1 MLLRKYIGD
10 TLLKERTKQG
20 RTLRDVSTQ
29 ATVSLGYLSELER
42 GMKEVSSELL
52 NAICEALVISPV
64 DLLIDVT
71 ASMSQDLGRDLD
83 NELDSINHKEP
94 VNI

>member
-1 MLLRKYIGD
+1 MLLRKYIGE

-20 RTLRDVSTQ
+20 RTLRDVSAQ
-29 ATVSLGYLSELER
+29 ATISLGYLSELER
-42 GMKEVSSELL
+42 GLKEVSSELL

-71 ASMSQDLGRDLD
+71 ASMSQDLGRELD
-83 NELDSINHKEP
+83 NELYSIQTKDT
-94 VNI
+94 ISI

>member
-1 MLLRKYIGD
+1 MLLRKYIGE
-10 TLLKERTKQG
+10 TLLKERTKQE
-20 RTLRDVSTQ
+20 RTLRDVSAQ

-42 GMKEVSSELL
+42 GLKEASSEVL
-52 NAICEALVISPV
+52 NSICEALVMSPV

-71 ASMSQDLGRDLD
+71 ASMSQDLGRELD

-94 VNI
+94 INI

>member
-1 MLLRKYIGD
+1 MLLRKYIGE

-20 RTLRDVSTQ
+20 RTLRDVSAQ

-42 GMKEVSSELL
+42 GLKEASSEVI
-52 NAICEALVISPV
+52 NAICESLVISPV

-71 ASMSQDLGRDLD
+71 ASMSQDLGM
-83 NELDSINHKEP
+83 ELDSELYSIQTEDT
-94 VNI
+94 ISI

>member
-1 MLLRKYIGD
+1 MLLRKYIGE

-42 GMKEVSSELL
+42 GLKEVSSELL

-71 ASMSQDLGRDLD
+71 ASMSQDLGRELD
-83 NELDSINHKEP
+83 NELYSINHKES
-94 VNI
+94 ISI

>member
-1 MLLRKYIGD
+1 MLLRKYIGE

-20 RTLRDVSTQ
+20 RTLRDVSAQ

-42 GMKEVSSELL
+42 GLKEVSSELL
-52 NAICEALVISPV
+52 NAICESLVISPV

-71 ASMSQDLGRDLD
+71 ASMSQDLGRELD
-83 NELDSINHKEP
+83 NELYSIQTEDT
-94 VNI
+94 ISI

>member
-1 MLLRKYIGD
+1 MLLRKYIGE

-20 RTLRDVSTQ
+20 RTLRDVSAQ

-42 GMKEVSSELL
+42 GLKEASSEVL
-52 NAICEALVISPV
+52 NAICEALIMSPV

-71 ASMSQDLGRDLD
+71 ASMSQTLGRDLD

>member
-1 MLLRKYIGD
+1 MLLRKYIGE

-20 RTLRDVSTQ
+20 RTLRDVSAQ

-42 GMKEVSSELL
+42 GLKEVSSELL

-71 ASMSQDLGRDLD
+71 ASMSQDLGRELE
-83 NELDSINHKEP
+83 NELYSINHKET
-94 VNI
+94 ISI

>member
-1 MLLRKYIGD
+1 MLLKKYIGD

>member
-1 MLLRKYIGD
+1 MLLRKYIGE

-20 RTLRDVSTQ
+20 RTLRDVSAQ
-29 ATVSLGYLSELER
+29 ATISLGYLSELER
-42 GMKEVSSELL
+42 GLKEVSSELL

-71 ASMSQDLGRDLD
+71 ASMSQDLGRELD
-83 NELDSINHKEP
+83 NELYSINHKET
-94 VNI
+94 ISI

>member
-1 MLLRKYIGD
+1 MLLRKYIGE

-20 RTLRDVSTQ
+20 RTLRDVSAQ

-42 GMKEVSSELL
+42 GLKEASSEVL
-52 NAICEALVISPV
+52 NSICEALIMSPV

-71 ASMSQDLGRDLD
+71 ASMSQTLGRDLD

>member
-1 MLLRKYIGD
+1 MLLRKYIGE

-20 RTLRDVSTQ
+20 RTLRDVSAQ

-42 GMKEVSSELL
+42 GLKEASSEVI
-52 NAICEALVISPV
+52 NSICEALVISPI

-71 ASMSQDLGRDLD
+71 VSMSQDLGRELD

-94 VNI
+94 INI

>member
-1 MLLRKYIGD
+1 MLLRKYIGE

-20 RTLRDVSTQ
+20 RTLRDVSAQ

-42 GMKEVSSELL
+42 GLKEASSEVI
-52 NAICEALVISPV
+52 NAICESLVISPV

-71 ASMSQDLGRDLD
+71 ASMSQDLGRELD
-83 NELDSINHKEP
+83 NELYSIQTEDT
-94 VNI
+94 ISI

>member
-1 MLLRKYIGD
+1 MLLRKYIGE

-20 RTLRDVSTQ
+20 RTLRDVSAQ

-42 GMKEVSSELL
+42 GLKEASSEVL
-52 NAICEALVISPV
+52 NSICEALVMSPV

-71 ASMSQDLGRDLD
+71 ASMSQDLGRELD

-94 VNI
+94 INI